1 MPTREAR
8 RITLE
13 WHKAEGQARARLW
26 RELRSV
32 FDEAWDSDRI
42 ESSTDAIA
50 ARFAS
55 KVLEGHKRSAD
66 RASQYMVD
74 FRAEM
79 GVDSEELVHPP
90 QPSDDKIRQA
100 LSTAG
105 RVAAFRALRKGMG
118 RREASSRALTRIEG
132 TGSNVMLSGGRE
144 TVHRSVDAD
153 PKAIGYARAP
163 EADACE
169 FCAMLA
175 GRGPVYT
182 KETAGFEA
190 HTNCMCEPEPLY
202 ESFEPFND
210 TAKRAAEIYDQF
222 AKGEKGSKA
231 QLAAFRRAW
240 RAEPGGWS

>member
-79 GVDSEELVHPP
+79 GVDSEELVRPDR
-90 QPSDDKIRQA
+90 PSEDNTRRILA
-100 LSTAG
+100 NSG
-105 RVAAFRALRKGMG
+105 RVASLTALRKGMG
-118 RREASSRALTRIEG
+118 RREASARALTRIEG
-132 TGSNVMLSGGRE
+132 TGSNLAMSGGRE

-153 PKAIGYARAP
+153 PKAIGYTRAP

-202 ESFEPFND
+202 EEFEPFNE
-210 TAKRAAEIYDQF
+210 TAKRAKELYDST
-222 AKGEKGSKA
+222 AKGSRDPLRE
-231 QLAAFRRAW
+231 FRRAW
-240 RAEPGGWS
+240 RSQ